1 MMKMAKH
8 TLKILRCSHSKIFK
22 ACLAIF
28 DHCDAIV
35 KRIFQIATCWK
46 NYKTVEPIFCN
57 QPHVSHIFSDTNL
70 IRDSNNQKL
79 CMDS

>member
-1 MMKMAKH
+1 MKMAKH

-35 KRIFQIATCWK
+35 KRIFQIATC
-46 NYKTVEPIFCN
+46 
-57 QPHVSHIFSDTNL
+57 
-70 IRDSNNQKL
+70 
-79 CMDS
+79 